1 MEMLIYDQA
10 SNTLFSN
17 KIGSVQFNTVLAV
30 TGAIDGSSPGKFYK
44 EIEFKYLHQ
53 GR

>member
-17 KIGSVQFNTVLAV
+17 KIAPVQYNATLAI

-44 EIEFKYLHQ
+44 EIEFEYFQ
-53 GR
+53 QRS